1 MTTRFDEEDD
11 PDLGPP
17 GPDHDPDDPL
27 LILLAPTTTPAYL
40 GAPPG
45 RYEEIRRTAT
55 RRRRVRTAAGVGMAC
70 VVAAL
75 IALPL
80 TLTTSQ
86 TPRSPTVPQA
96 PPVST
101 IPPTPPTDPTLAPTT
116 PPPATPRPSTPAPQR
131 PSTDATEDPTGPDEP
146 PAQAPETPTEE
157 ASPVPTDGP
166 STAPTPAR
174 AVPSAGTGGDAGEG
188 AATAAPDGTGAP

>member
-55 RRRRVRTAAGVGMAC
+55 RRRRTRAAAGVGMAC
-70 VVAAL
+70 AVAAL

-80 TLTTSQ
+80 TLTTTQ
-86 TPRSPTVPQA
+86 T
-96 PPVST
+96 
-101 IPPTPPTDPTLAPTT
+101 
-116 PPPATPRPSTPAPQR
+116 
-131 PSTDATEDPTGPDEP
+131 
-146 PAQAPETPTEE
+146 
-157 ASPVPTDGP
+157 
-166 STAPTPAR
+166 
-174 AVPSAGTGGDAGEG
+174 
-188 AATAAPDGTGAP
+188 